1 MFKNIG
7 TIYRVVRHLSFVSK
21 HLIEVKAINIYAQ
34 EMYEEIFRHLS
45 FVSKHLIEVKTINI
59 YAQEM
64 YEEISIQ
71 NTR

>member
-1 MFKNIG
+1 VNVQKHLNK
-7 TIYRVVRHLSFVSK
+7 YRVV
-21 HLIEVKAINIYAQ
+21 
-34 EMYEEIFRHLS
+34 RHLS

-71 NTR
+71 KMQDDN

>member
-1 MFKNIG
+1 VNVQQ
-7 TIYRVVRHLSFVSK
+7 YRVVG
-21 HLIEVKAINIYAQ
+21 
-34 EMYEEIFRHLS
+34 HLS

-71 NTR
+71 NAR

>member
-1 MFKNIG
+1 M
-7 TIYRVVRHLSFVSK
+7 
-21 HLIEVKAINIYAQ
+21 IEVKAINIYAQ